1 MQTAKDIKEQFKEQ
15 YPYRIE
21 LHAHTTPVSRC
32 GEATPEEL
40 IEIYAGLGYHALVL
54 TNHFGYKVEKFG
66 DRNLTKE
73 EQLAWYLKDYEDAV
87 KAAKK
92 YGINVLLGAELRFSQ
107 NHNDYMLYG
116 ADYDTLSTAYDYLE
130 AGLET
135 FRREV
140 KLENSLLIQAHPF
153 RQGIE
158 KVAPELLDGM
168 ETFNMHPGHNA
179 AIGIAVRY
187 AKEHGLSITTAG
199 SDFHHLNRGHEGVAA
214 LRSKVLPKDS
224 FALAEILKQGDYV
237 FELGGEAIV
246 LP

>member
-1 MQTAKDIKEQFKEQ
+1 MQTAKDIKEQLKGQ
-15 YPYRIE
+15 YPYRVE
-21 LHAHTTPVSRC
+21 LHAHTTPASKC
-32 GEATPEEL
+32 GEATPEKL
-40 IEIYAGLGYHALVL
+40 MEIYAGLGYHALVL
-54 TNHFGYKVEKFG
+54 TNHFGYQYGFFG
-66 DRNLTKE
+66 DESLSKE
-73 EQLAWYLKDYEDAV
+73 EHLELYLKDYEDAV
-87 KAAKK
+87 QAAKK

-116 ADYDTLSTAYDYLE
+116 ADYDVLSTAYDYLE

-140 KLENSLLIQAHPF
+140 KLEHSLLIQAHPF
-153 RQGIE
+153 RKGIE

-179 AIGIAVRY
+179 AIGIAIRY
-187 AKEHGLSITTAG
+187 AKEQGLSVTTAG

-214 LRSKVLPKDS
+214 LRTKVLPKDS

-237 FELGGEAIV
+237 FELGSEAIV